1 MGTTVK
7 EQYLFMVLYLM
18 TKFSNKR
25 QGIQEKANDITV
37 QYPLILNDII
47 SSIYCKYHFDLNS
60 VTTNDDCLKAESILS
75 NYLSSIVKDDLSSSI
90 EDESMLLRESI
101 ELKKEELIPA
111 KVILNN
117 ELKEL
122 FSKLKISKSAIES
135 WFLTPDYIRYF
146 KVQKNENILAT
157 RIIPYKSTKKV
168 LFYHMNVQRNFSSI
182 YEYKICTTLVFDYE
196 LFKDM
201 ISSPVR
207 LYLFILDRY
216 GINMNLNGE
225 VKKLFFKVKQPSQS
239 SIKVNSKSNNLYTC
253 WQTFNTPQGENY
265 LSFVYSIDLESYLL
279 DFKKREI

>member
-1 MGTTVK
+1 MVTTVK

-18 TKFSNKR
+18 TKFSNQR
-25 QGIQEKANDITV
+25 QGIQEQTNDVTV

-47 SSIYCKYHFDLNS
+47 SYVYSKYNFDLNS
-60 VTTNDDCLKAESILS
+60 VITNDDCLKAESILS

-90 EDESMLLRESI
+90 EDERMLLRESI

-111 KVILNN
+111 KVILGS
-117 ELKEL
+117 EWKEL
-122 FSKLKISKSAIES
+122 FSNLKISKSAIES

-168 LFYHMNVQRNFSSI
+168 LFYHMSIQRHFSDI
-182 YEYKICTTLVFDYE
+182 HEYKVFTTLVFDYE

-207 LYLFILDRY
+207 FYLFILDRY
-216 GINMNLNGE
+216 GIDMNLNGE

-239 SIKVNSKSNNLYTC
+239 SIKVNSKSKKLYSC
-253 WQTFNTPQGENY
+253 WQRFNNPQGENY
-265 LSFVYSIDLESYLL
+265 LSFVYSIDLESYLH
-279 DFKKREI
+279 DFQKREI